1 MPDLSANE
9 NSLFGSSGLD
19 GGSGP
24 GGSSIAAPQFADLG
38 GPLSQPGGTGILG
51 GQLAPPP
58 IHHVEDKSRTM
69 SLEDDE
75 FGDPAQKDFSHK
87 LSVFHVYKNKK
98 NFTESGFFNGGL
110 DTGVEPSLLAVEFD
124 TKE

>member
-1 MPDLSANE
+1 M
-9 NSLFGSSGLD
+9 
-19 GGSGP
+19 
-24 GGSSIAAPQFADLG
+24 
-38 GPLSQPGGTGILG
+38 
-51 GQLAPPP
+51 APPP
-58 IHHVEDKSRTM
+58 MHHQTGAGLEDKRSGSM
-69 SLEDDE
+69 SLEDEEFDE
-75 FGDPAQKDFSHK
+75 ASQKDFSHK